1 MANVVIIF
9 CKINKVN
16 PFFRLPQVV
25 NSLVF
30 TAYFILSSPSIQEGS
45 TKDNYSHFYFKF
57 LDLYF
62 KMFQICTE
70 ISKSS

>member
-45 TKDNYSHFYFKF
+45 TKDLIFIF
-57 LDLYF
+57 L
-62 KMFQICTE
+62 FQIFRFVF
-70 ISKSS
+70 